1 MALKRPTISSC
12 IDDKGHTWLIVS
24 EEKDQNGQQ
33 WEHRWCQK
41 CGALTQVVYNDQ
53 GEAIAVN
60 NPNNTP
66 FLLIPKVLLS
76 VTK

>member
-1 MALKRPTISSC
+1 MALKRPTITSC
-12 IDDKGHTWLIVS
+12 IDDKGHAWLIVS
-24 EEKDQNGQQ
+24 EETDDGGQL

-41 CGALTQVVYNDQ
+41 CGALTQVVYNSK
-53 GEAIAVN
+53 GEPIAVK
-60 NPNNTP
+60 NPNDTP